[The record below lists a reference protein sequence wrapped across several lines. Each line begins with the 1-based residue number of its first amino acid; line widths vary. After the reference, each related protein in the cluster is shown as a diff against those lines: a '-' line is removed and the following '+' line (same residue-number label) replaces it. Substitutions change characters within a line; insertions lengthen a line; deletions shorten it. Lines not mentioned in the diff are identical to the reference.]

1 MCGGLKKRYI
11 LTALVCFGAVMS
23 GGGFAQAESTT
34 TESRSETRTTVD
46 RNGTIAERV
55 RRTESRTTVSSET
68 KDSDA
73 IRNMAAEQRRQMER
87 MGLPHTG
94 NREFN
99 EKVEYQYESGVVLN
113 ELLAPLVVPNRN
125 VPKSIGTW
133 AGMTFQNDRIIEQGI
148 LAKCKSGGKWGIL
161 GTDGKELI
169 APAYKEI
176 LDVNDRT
183 GVIHVMVDKKTT
195 RFISKTGE
203 QLTPEAADE
212 SDRRSRTDAAGQED
226 SREYYDSDGYTSFKE
241 KGKYGFKDGM
251 GKVVI
256 SPRYKDVLV
265 EFSEDR
271 AFVKNEKGKIVAVD
285 GIGLGGFTYDGAK
298 RGYIDR
304 DGNIVIDSRNDKVWP
319 MTWYGTVIK
328 NDGKT
333 GFVNRKG
340 EYVIRPGDYDVGDLD
355 EINGL
360 LVLKDGK
367 TGKSG
372 IFSVETGQ
380 KVIPFRYDGITFA
393 GSDRLVVEKNGV
405 RSLYNMRTGY
415 SVFSVSTDMTIDPF
429 LHDRLTWVHQ
439 GSSNYEVINDQ
450 GQILFADKEGLIEEA
465 RPFSHGYSAVKA
477 KGKWGIMDASGKWLV
492 QPVYQDLD
500 IL

>member
-11 LTALVCFGAVMS
+11 LTALVCFGAAMS
-23 GGGFAQAESTT
+23 GGGFVQAESTT
-34 TESRSETRTTVD
+34 AESRSETRTTVD

-73 IRNMAAEQRRQMER
+73 IRNMAAEQRRQMEH

-94 NREFN
+94 DRAFN

-256 SPRYKDVLV
+256 SPRYKDVIA

-285 GIGLGGFTYDGAK
+285 GSGRELFQAPSNQMYAYEGGLAEYRRKVGGFNVGSLLGFVTGGLIYGGFGYNGIGLGGFTYDGAK

-360 LVLKDGK
+360 LVLKEGK
-367 TGKSG
+367 TGKAG
-372 IFSVETGQ
+372 FSVW
-380 KVIPFRYDGITFA
+380 KRD
-393 GSDRLVVEKNGV
+393 SR
-405 RSLYNMRTGY
+405 
-415 SVFSVSTDMTIDPF
+415 
-429 LHDRLTWVHQ
+429 
-439 GSSNYEVINDQ
+439 
-450 GQILFADKEGLIEEA
+450 
-465 RPFSHGYSAVKA
+465 
-477 KGKWGIMDASGKWLV
+477 
-492 QPVYQDLD
+492 
-500 IL
+500 